1 MAGSALSAGWNGLDI
16 PECTGA
22 IQPLHL
28 LVDAQAIFVMAATG
42 RN

>member
-1 MAGSALSAGWNGLDI
+1 MDI